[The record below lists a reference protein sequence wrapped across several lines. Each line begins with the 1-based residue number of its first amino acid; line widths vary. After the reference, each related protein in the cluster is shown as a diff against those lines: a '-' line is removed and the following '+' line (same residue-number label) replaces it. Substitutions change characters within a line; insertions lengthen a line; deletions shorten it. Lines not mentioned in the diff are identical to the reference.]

1 MVLNSKSNH
10 PQRARPKCTVYLQS
24 YFRNNMALLLP
35 YSTGQVSHKD
45 LPRVKGKGQKPSP
58 APQWE
63 ESQGDIRRAG
73 RMGDAVVAIPAKQNL
88 SHV

>member
-1 MVLNSKSNH
+1 M
-10 PQRARPKCTVYLQS
+10 VYLQS
-24 YFRNNMALLLP
+24 CFRNNMVSLLP
-35 YSTGQVSHKD
+35 CSISQGSHKN

-63 ESQGDIRRAG
+63 DSQGDIGRAG
-73 RMGDAVVAIPAKQNL
+73 RMGDTVVVILAKQNL